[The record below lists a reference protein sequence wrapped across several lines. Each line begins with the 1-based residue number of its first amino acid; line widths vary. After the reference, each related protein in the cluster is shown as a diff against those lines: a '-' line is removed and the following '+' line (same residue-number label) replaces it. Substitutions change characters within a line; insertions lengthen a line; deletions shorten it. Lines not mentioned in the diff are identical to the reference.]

1 MHMGM
6 NPYLLAKTVINLR
19 HVAHFQR
26 WLSNKQLINSLIAEP
41 EEFIRCW
48 VRCFHLPFSQPFS
61 PRSILL

>member
-41 EEFIRCW
+41 EEFIRC
-48 VRCFHLPFSQPFS
+48 
-61 PRSILL
+61 